1 MQSMAKQMNLPKL
14 NQIMMEF
21 VKENE
26 KMETQQEL
34 IGDSIDDVME
44 GDADE
49 EEEDK
54 IVGQV
59 LDEIGIDLTSAVP
72 EAPSKQAAQPQAV
85 TALPAP
91 AAVGTSTSSSG
102 GGGPSAAGD
111 SGSDATVNEL
121 EARLNNLR
129 RY

>member
-85 TALPAP
+85 CCNACL
-91 AAVGTSTSSSG
+91 GC
-102 GGGPSAAGD
+102 D
-111 SGSDATVNEL
+111 LCDQTVNL
-121 EARLNNLR
+121 LRPASRQGNADRLR
-129 RY
+129 TW

>member
-1 MQSMAKQMNLPKL
+1 MKGTTKAMKSMAKQINLPKL

-54 IVGQV
+54 IVAQV
-59 LDEIGIDLTSAVP
+59 LDEIGIDLTGAVP
-72 EAPSKQAAQPQAV
+72 EAPQKQAAAQAV
-85 TALPAP
+85 AATPAPAP
-91 AAVGTSTSSSG
+91 AAIGAGADSSD
-102 GGGPSAAGD
+102 PA
-111 SGSDATVNEL
+111 VNEL

-129 RY
+129 RS

>member
-1 MQSMAKQMNLPKL
+1 MTSAMKGTSKVMQSMAKQMNLPKL

-21 VKENE
+21 VRENE

-44 GDADE
+44 GDADA

-59 LDEIGIDLTSAVP
+59 LDEIGIDLTGSVP
-72 EAPSKQAAQPQAV
+72 EAPNKQPAVQIGTSVEAAP
-85 TALPAP
+85 P
-91 AAVGTSTSSSG
+91 AAPVPASG
-102 GGGPSAAGD
+102 
-111 SGSDATVNEL
+111 GSDAAVNEL

-129 RY
+129 RS